1 MKKLLDRFPVI
12 AVVLLLAVTLAPMMA
27 TRDYSPSNELRY
39 VSIVDEAFTEG
50 NVFAFTN
57 QGQDYADK
65 PPFYFWLMM
74 LCKLIFGEHN
84 MYALTLLSFIPA
96 CVIIAVMDKWLRKTY
111 TGGPG
116 GSKRRATAPMLA
128 TSGIFFGMTVFLRMD
143 MLMIMWI
150 VLALWTFWKM
160 DTYGKKPVDK
170 FLLPS
175 YWTAKYN
182 TPEELKAK
190 YDAVR
195 AKYGDRFLFIA
206 AVPTLSSPAND
217 ACLATLKGTTET
229 ARKFNA
235 AAEKA
240 GIAKR
245 MEDTG
250 ISGRTTKALGRACG
264 ACKQTSLARACA
276 WSARSGG
283 IWGGAI
289 SGGISAVSN
298 IAAVCNGEKDGW
310 EAAGAIA
317 KDTAGGAISG
327 AGAAA
332 AATATGGLVAAGIAG
347 TAIAGTAIGTACV
360 VAAPVAVAIGVGC
373 AISAAWKAIFD

>member
-1 MKKLLDRFPVI
+1 MAIKSD
-12 AVVLLLAVTLAPMMA
+12 AVSNFIKHGYEGTVKFRAL
-27 TRDYSPSNELRY
+27 TRAGGCNNLNGHILE
-39 VSIVDEAFTEG
+39 IMG
-50 NVFAFTN
+50 
-57 QGQDYADK
+57 ADK
-65 PPFYFWLMM
+65 TNLNPVNWVRGISE
-74 LCKLIFGEHN
+74 KL
-84 MYALTLLSFIPA
+84 T
-96 CVIIAVMDKWLRKTY
+96 
-111 TGGPG
+111 
-116 GSKRRATAPMLA
+116 
-128 TSGIFFGMTVFLRMD
+128 
-143 MLMIMWI
+143 
-150 VLALWTFWKM
+150 
-160 DTYGKKPVDK
+160 
-170 FLLPS
+170 
-175 YWTAKYN
+175 
-182 TPEELKAK
+182 
-190 YDAVR
+190 
-195 AKYGDRFLFIA
+195 
-206 AVPTLSSPAND
+206 SSPTATTVDSVVMKGGKVISRVQYKDTPKGIADTIRRVKSGQYNS
-217 ACLATLKGTTET
+217 ATLKGTTET

-317 KDTAGGAISG
+317 KDTAGGALSG

-360 VAAPVAVAIGVGC
+360 VAAPVAVSLGVGC
-373 AISAAWKAIFD
+373 AISAAWNAIFD